1 MEYSVNH
8 VWTSNILL
16 QFVLVNDV
24 KYSMGINPSQYSST
38 LVSLGPGAEPV
49 WALAILAL
57 LRVAVATLAW
67 QVALA
72 SCEGGRADSTLALSQ
87 SVLTGAGDTR
97 FRVHLYTTPTIILTS
112 HLRKEYSQRGHKSS
126 VTSSR

>member
-49 WALAILAL
+49 WALAILAACGCGHTGLACGPGL
-57 LRVAVATLAW
+57 L
-67 QVALA
+67 
-72 SCEGGRADSTLALSQ
+72 
-87 SVLTGAGDTR
+87 
-97 FRVHLYTTPTIILTS
+97 
-112 HLRKEYSQRGHKSS
+112 
-126 VTSSR
+126 